1 MLRAQI
7 LPYTWYPIFVAAAV
21 IAFGA
26 MLAADLPLALATYTP
41 VLLVAVAVI
50 TLELW
55 FPERLD
61 WRPRFSDVKADAAF
75 MGLVQ
80 VALPRGLAIV
90 SVLALSGWIHAN
102 APSAWWPHAW
112 PLAAQII
119 AMVLA
124 VDFLRY
130 WLHRA
135 CHSFG
140 PLWQLHEVHHSPEI
154 LYALNVGRFH
164 PLEKALHFSL
174 DTVPF
179 LLLGVAPE
187 VIAGY
192 FLLYSVNGFFQ
203 HSNLRL
209 RYGWLNYLV
218 GSAETHRWHHA
229 RDPLRAACNFSN
241 TTIVWDVLFGTW
253 YLPEGTVVGDIGIM
267 DRGYPKGFWSQLAAP
282 FRRRGGTWRRT
293 QRSRGADLLVA
304 LGLRVLCLIHGHR
317 ILRAAHDPMRIQRAL
332 LAGILRENNATT
344 FGRQHRFD
352 TIGSYDDFTRRI
364 RVRDFEQLRPYI
376 DAQLQTDE
384 KALTEE
390 APVRYVRTSGTT
402 SAPKNVP
409 LTRSDLKALQQTQR
423 RAVAFQ
429 YRACP
434 EAFAGGIM
442 AIVSPAYEGVLSNGK
457 PYGSAS
463 GIVASNTP
471 AAVRAK
477 FVIPAVSLAIADSRV
492 KYLLILRLALARPDT
507 TYLGAA
513 NATTLLS
520 LIKLYREHQTALIDD
535 LRQGKFFLSDQLK
548 PEVRAEI
555 EPLLSARPQRAL
567 ELAQLHAS
575 NREPRIADLLPELR
589 LLVTWTC
596 ASAGITVGALRSE
609 LSPRTRIMELGYV
622 SSEFRGTISLGR
634 RSGSGFPTLDTHFF
648 EFVERQQ
655 WERDEPEFLTLDRI
669 RKGVDYYIIVTTRS
683 GLYRYFIN
691 DLVRVR
697 GFLYKTP
704 LLQFVQKG
712 KGVTNI
718 TGEKLYEAQVL
729 TAVRTAMA
737 ELRCTPRFVM
747 MLADEEARNY
757 RLYVEASPGPKPDA
771 KRLAVLVDAK
781 LSESNIEYRAK
792 RESER
797 LGGLNAV
804 WLAPDTIEAYKQ
816 SCVAHGQRE
825 GQFKIVALAY
835 RRGFAF
841 DLESFA
847 EGCGR

>member
-7 LPYTWYPIFVAAAV
+7 LSYAWYPIFVAVAI

-26 MLAADLPLALATYTP
+26 MLAADLPLAFATYAP
-41 VLLVAVAVI
+41 ILLVAAAVI
-50 TLELW
+50 SLELW
-55 FPERLD
+55 FPERFD
-61 WRPRFSDVKADAAF
+61 WRPRLSDIKADAAF

-80 VALPRGLAIV
+80 VALPRALAVV
-90 SVLALSGWIHAN
+90 SVLALSAWIHAS
-102 APSAWWPHAW
+102 APSAWWPHRW
-112 PLAAQII
+112 PLAAQVI

-135 CHSFG
+135 CHSFA
-140 PLWQLHEVHHSPEI
+140 PLWRLHEVHHSPEI

-164 PLEKALHFSL
+164 PLEKAMHFSL

-179 LLLGVAPE
+179 LFLGVAPE

-192 FLLYSVNGFFQ
+192 FLLYSVNGIFQ

-229 RDPLRAACNFSN
+229 RDPRRAACNFSN
-241 TTIVWDVLFGTW
+241 TTIVWDVLFDTW
-253 YLPEGTVVGDIGIM
+253 YLPEGTVVDHIGIM
-267 DRGYPKGFWSQLAAP
+267 DKSYPKGFASQLVAP
-282 FRRRGGTWRRT
+282 FRRRTGDSRRT
-293 QRSRGADLLVA
+293 RSSRYGDLLVA
-304 LGLRVLCLIHGHR
+304 LGLRALSLLYGRR
-317 ILRAAHDPMRIQRAL
+317 ISRAARDPMRIQRAL
-332 LAGILRENNATT
+332 LAGILRENHATT
-344 FGRQHRFD
+344 FGRQHGFD
-352 TIGSYDDFTRRI
+352 TIGSYNEFARR
-364 RVRDFEQLRPYI
+364 VPVHDFERLRPYI
-376 DAQLQTDE
+376 DAQLLRDE
-384 KALTEE
+384 KALTED
-390 APVRYVRTSGTT
+390 APVRYARTSGTT
-402 SAPKNVP
+402 GAPKDVP
-409 LTRSDLKALQQTQR
+409 LTGADLKALQNTQR
-423 RAVAFQ
+423 QAVAFQ

-434 EAFAGGIM
+434 DAFAGGIM
-442 AIVSPAYEGVLSNGK
+442 AIVGAAHEGTLSNGK

-463 GIVASNTP
+463 GIIAGNTP

-477 FVIPAVSLAIADSRV
+477 FVLPAASLAVADSRV
-492 KYLLILRLALARPDT
+492 KYLLVLRLALARPDI

-520 LIKLYREHQTALIDD
+520 LIKLYREHQTAIIDD
-535 LRQGKFFLSDQLK
+535 LRKGTFFLADQLT

-555 EPLLSARPQRAL
+555 EPLLGARPERAL
-567 ELAQLHAS
+567 ELAELHAA

-589 LLVTWTC
+589 LVVTWTC
-596 ASAGITVGALRSE
+596 ASAGISVGALRVE

-622 SSEFRGTISLGR
+622 SSEFRGTITLGR

-648 EFVERQQ
+648 EFVERRQ
-655 WERDEPEFLTLDRI
+655 WEADEPEFLTLDQI

-729 TAVRTAMA
+729 AAVQTAMA

-747 MLADEEARNY
+747 MLADEQARNY
-757 RLYVEASPGPKPDA
+757 RLYVEAASGPRRDSDS
-771 KRLAVLVDAK
+771 LAARVDAK
-781 LSESNIEYRAK
+781 LRASNIEYGAK

-797 LGGLNAV
+797 LGALQAR
-804 WLAPDTIEAYKQ
+804 WLAADTIEAYKRD
-816 SCVAHGQRE
+816 CVARGQRE
-825 GQFKIVALAY
+825 GQFKTVALAY
-835 RRGFAF
+835 RRDFAF
-841 DLESFA
+841 DLEAFV
-847 EGCGR
+847 EGRGR

>member
-1 MLRAQI
+1 MLRARV
-7 LPYTWYPIFVAAAV
+7 LPYAWYPIFVAAAV

-26 MLAADLPLALATYTP
+26 MLGSDLPLALATYAP
-41 VLLVAVAVI
+41 VALVAAAVI
-50 TLELW
+50 ALEVW
-55 FPERLD
+55 FPERFD

-80 VALPRGLAIV
+80 VALPRGLAVI
-90 SVLALSGWIHAN
+90 SVLALSGWIHIS

-135 CHSFG
+135 CHAFG
-140 PLWQLHEVHHSPEI
+140 PLWRLHEVHHSPEI

-164 PLEKALHFSL
+164 PLEKALHFL
-174 DTVPF
+174 FDTVPF
-179 LLLGVAPE
+179 LVLGVAPE

-229 RDPLRAACNFSN
+229 RDPRRAACNFSN
-241 TTIVWDVLFGTW
+241 TTIIWDVVFGTW
-253 YLPEGTVVGDIGIM
+253 YLPEETVVDDIGIM
-267 DRGYPKGFWSQLAAP
+267 DKAYPKGFCSQLVAP
-282 FRRRGGTWRRT
+282 FRRRGASRRT
-293 QRSRGADLLVA
+293 QSFRGADLLVS
-304 LGLRVLCLIHGHR
+304 LGLRVLRLIHGFR
-317 ILRAAHDPMRIQRAL
+317 ISRAAHDPMRLQREL
-332 LAGILRENNATT
+332 LDCILRENLATT
-344 FGRQHRFD
+344 FGREHGFD
-352 TIGSYDDFTRRI
+352 TIGSYDEFTRSI

-376 DAQLQTDE
+376 DAQLLRDE
-384 KALTEE
+384 KALTAE

-402 SAPKNVP
+402 AAPKDVP
-409 LTRSDLKALQQTQR
+409 LTRADLKALQNTQR

-463 GIVASNTP
+463 GIVAGNTP

-477 FVIPAVSLAIADSRV
+477 FVIPAVSLAVADSRV
-492 KYLLILRLALARPDT
+492 KYLLILRLALARPDI

-520 LIKLYREHQTALIDD
+520 LIKLYREHGAALIDD
-535 LRQGKFFLSDQLK
+535 LRRGTFFLADQLRT
-548 PEVRAEI
+548 EVRAEI
-555 EPLLSARPQRAL
+555 EPLLGARPERAR
-567 ELAQLHAS
+567 ELAQLHAM

-589 LLVTWTC
+589 LVVTWTC

-622 SSEFRGTISLGR
+622 SSEFRGTITLGR

-648 EFVERQQ
+648 EFVEREQ
-655 WERDEPEFLTLDRI
+655 WECGEPEFLTLDRI
-669 RKGVDYYIIVTTRS
+669 CKGVDYYIIVTTRS

-691 DLVRVR
+691 DLVRVK
-697 GFLYKTP
+697 GFLHKTP

-737 ELRCTPRFVM
+737 EVRSTPRFVM
-747 MLADEEARNY
+747 MLADEETRSY
-757 RLYVEASPGPKPDA
+757 RLYIEASPGPKPDA
-771 KRLAVLVDAK
+771 KCIATLVDSK
-781 LSESNIEYRAK
+781 LGESNVEYRAK

-797 LGGLNAV
+797 LGGIHAV

-816 SCVAHGQRE
+816 SCVARGQRE
-825 GQFKIVALAY
+825 GQFKTLALAY

-841 DLESFA
+841 DLDAFA
-847 EGCGR
+847 EGRGQ